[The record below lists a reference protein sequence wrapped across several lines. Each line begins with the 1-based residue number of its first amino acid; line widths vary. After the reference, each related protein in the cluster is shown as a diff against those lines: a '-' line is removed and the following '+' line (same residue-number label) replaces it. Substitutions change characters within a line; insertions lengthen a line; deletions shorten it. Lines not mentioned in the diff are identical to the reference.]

1 MICLPWV
8 LSLLTS
14 IVPLDS
20 IHLIYDGFIKEK
32 WNFIYR
38 VCLSIF
44 VYFKDRIREATE
56 GSEILML
63 FSTGQDD
70 LKEIDWED
78 IVKYGEKIEVN
89 FPN

>member
-1 MICLPWV
+1 MHMICLPWI

-20 IHLIYDGFIKEK
+20 LHLVYSGFIKEK

-44 VYFKDRIREATE
+44 VYFKDRIVHETD
-56 GSEILML
+56 GSEVLML
-63 FSTGQDD
+63 FSPGQDE

-78 IVKYGEKIEVN
+78 IVKYAEKI
-89 FPN
+89 